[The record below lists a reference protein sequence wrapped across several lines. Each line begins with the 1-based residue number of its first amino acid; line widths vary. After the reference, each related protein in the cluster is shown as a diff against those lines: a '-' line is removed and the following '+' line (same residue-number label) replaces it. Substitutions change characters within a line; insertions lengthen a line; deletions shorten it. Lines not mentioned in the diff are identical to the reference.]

1 MKRPEPPQDF
11 EKTIQRVNIAT
22 PAQTQPTSR
31 ALFTSTNAHPLF
43 CNFHLIPAF
52 SILVQLKTQ
61 KAAQKKPASAPLDMA
76 LHERNKEV
84 AHSLATEMPLNN
96 YTKHP

>member
-11 EKTIQRVNIAT
+11 EKTIQRVNMMT
-22 PAQTQPTSR
+22 LVNPTSTL
-31 ALFTSTNAHPLF
+31 ALQL
-43 CNFHLIPAF
+43 LILIRIPF
-52 SILVQLKTQ
+52 LSKLKTQ
-61 KAAQKKPASAPLDMA
+61 KAAQKKPASAPLDIA

-84 AHSLATEMPLNN
+84 AHSLASEMPLNN

>member
-11 EKTIQRVNIAT
+11 EKTIQRVNMMT
-22 PAQTQPTSR
+22 LVNPTST
-31 ALFTSTNAHPLF
+31 LCLQL
-43 CNFHLIPAF
+43 LILIRIPF
-52 SILVQLKTQ
+52 LLKLKTQ
-61 KAAQKKPASAPLDMA
+61 KAAQKKPASAPLDIA

-84 AHSLATEMPLNN
+84 AHSLASEMPLNN

>member
-11 EKTIQRVNIAT
+11 EKTIQRVNMMT
-22 PAQTQPTSR
+22 LVNPTSTL
-31 ALFTSTNAHPLF
+31 AL
-43 CNFHLIPAF
+43 HLLILIRIPF
-52 SILVQLKTQ
+52 LLKLKTQ
-61 KAAQKKPASAPLDMA
+61 KAAQKKPASAPLDIA

-84 AHSLATEMPLNN
+84 AHSLASEMPLNN

>member
-11 EKTIQRVNIAT
+11 EKTIQRVNMMT
-22 PAQTQPTSR
+22 LVNPTSTL
-31 ALFTSTNAHPLF
+31 ALQL
-43 CNFHLIPAF
+43 LILIRIPF
-52 SILVQLKTQ
+52 LLKLKTQ
-61 KAAQKKPASAPLDMA
+61 KAAQKKPASAPLDIA

-84 AHSLATEMPLNN
+84 AHNLASEMPLNN

>member
-22 PAQTQPTSR
+22 PAQTQTKTP
-31 ALFTSTNAHPLF
+31 AQCKPTNAHPLF
-43 CNFHLIPAF
+43 CNFHLISPF
-52 SILVQLKTQ
+52 FLIVQLKTQ